1 MMLANHRSECFADGD
16 VPFADPQ
23 ATLNPTRELHRSG
36 KRPDTTGF
44 DCGYVAGFRDMWVEW
59 FMR

>member
-1 MMLANHRSECFADGD
+1 MMLANHRLECFADGD

-59 FMR
+59 FTR

>member
-1 MMLANHRSECFADGD
+1 MMLANHRSECFADGA

-36 KRPDTTGF
+36 KRPDTEGF
-44 DCGYVAGFRDMWVEW
+44 DCGYVAGLRDMWVEW
-59 FMR
+59 FTR